1 MEHSIPA
8 HPEGVEPQ
16 GQLFVEPESVRVAA
30 ATFRRA
36 GLGVVARLDDALIV
50 AALEHLDE
58 TSLATLA
65 GASRVFGAFARFDE
79 LWKARC
85 LRRSDGGLL
94 PPWRGS
100 WHATVV
106 AARGGAADAPRPR
119 PPARLFSDVLY
130 RPHLLAHSPSPFG
143 AAPKGPA
150 VRRVRDF
157 SKLDRAAFRERFEAD
172 GGSPVVLE
180 GLGEDA
186 VASGAWTA
194 AALEARYG
202 DRVYH
207 AGGVNFRLADY
218 LRYGA
223 SNADDPPFYVFDP
236 TVGASTPELLAH
248 YAVPEYFQDDLFDL
262 LDDAERPDYRWLLL
276 GGPRSGQSWHTDPN
290 STSAWNLTLEGSKR
304 WLFFP
309 PTVTPPGVR
318 PSVDGDGDNYLAPV
332 SNAEWA
338 RAGFYEECAAHPRFL
353 ECQTKPGDVVYVP
366 RGWWHM
372 VLNLAPVTVAVS
384 HHFVSPSG
392 LPNVLKRLRDTPEHV
407 SGVERHLG
415 DDDRGPKRART
426 DGDKRA
432 AAGSRL
438 HDALVAALERE
449 RPGALADAEAVLAR
463 AAATARPRWRSLV
476 PEAKPA
482 AFAFSFA

>member
-30 ATFRRA
+30 ATLRRA
-36 GLGVVARLDDALIV
+36 GLGVVARLDDALVV

-58 TSLATLA
+58 T
-65 GASRVFGAFARFDE
+65 
-79 LWKARC
+79 
-85 LRRSDGGLL
+85 
-94 PPWRGS
+94 
-100 WHATVV
+100 
-106 AARGGAADAPRPR
+106 
-119 PPARLFSDVLY
+119 
-130 RPHLLAHSPSPFG
+130 
-143 AAPKGPA
+143 PA

-157 SKLDRAAFRERFEAD
+157 SKLDRAAFREQFEAD

-392 LPNVLKRLRDTPEHV
+392 LPNVLKRLRDTPEH
-407 SGVERHLG
+407 
-415 DDDRGPKRART
+415 
-426 DGDKRA
+426 
-432 AAGSRL
+432 
-438 HDALVAALERE
+438 E
-449 RPGALADAEAVLAR
+449 RPAALADAEAVLAR

>member
-106 AARGGAADAPRPR
+106 AAGGAPTRRGRPRGSSATSSTGRTSWRTRRAPSAPRQRAPR
-119 PPARLFSDVLY
+119 CGACATFQNSTAPPS
-130 RPHLLAHSPSPFG
+130 
-143 AAPKGPA
+143 
-150 VRRVRDF
+150 
-157 SKLDRAAFRERFEAD
+157 RERFEAD

-236 TVGASTPELLAH
+236 T
-248 YAVPEYFQDDLFDL
+248 
-262 LDDAERPDYRWLLL
+262 
-276 GGPRSGQSWHTDPN
+276 SWHTDPN

>member
-30 ATFRRA
+30 ATLRRA
-36 GLGVVARLDDALIV
+36 GLGVVARLDDALVV

-58 TSLATLA
+58 TSLAALA

-100 WHATVV
+100 WRDGRR
-106 AARGGAADAPRPR
+106 RGRRRRQRDA

-150 VRRVRDF
+150 VRARDF
-157 SKLDRAAFRERFEAD
+157 QNSTAAFGNAEAD

-202 DRVYH
+202 
-207 AGGVNFRLADY
+207 
-218 LRYGA
+218 
-223 SNADDPPFYVFDP
+223 
-236 TVGASTPELLAH
+236 TASTTLA
-248 YAVPEYFQDDLFDL
+248 APTSARGLPALRSLERGRPADDLFDL

-338 RAGFYEECAAHPRFL
+338 LAGFYEECAAHPRFL

-392 LPNVLKRLRDTPEHV
+392 LPNVLKRPRDTPEHV

-438 HDALVAALERE
+438 HDALVAAEGSAR
-449 RPGALADAEAVLAR
+449 RFAAEAVPG